1 MNKSSDRIKGWEK
14 RVVVRGMQLGEIE
27 KRKIQETRESE

>member
-14 RVVVRGMQLGEIE
+14 RVVVRGMQLGDREE
-27 KRKIQETRESE
+27 EDTRDERE